1 LKYEFYALTYG
12 GSIVKQRGYPA
23 LERRG
28 TRQGGVVIT
37 VVLVAF
43 SNEKFPI
50 DF

>member
-1 LKYEFYALTYG
+1 MAAA
-12 GSIVKQRGYPA
+12 IVKQRGYPA
-23 LERRG
+23 AAAA
-28 TRQGGVVIT
+28 RQGRVVIT